1 MNPYDNDDWT
11 EANNYIKGLEEQ
23 NRQMKL
29 TLSRILIWW
38 DTNDKHYSGSIL
50 ADDIRKI
57 LAESVVYGDGLQ
69 L

>member
-1 MNPYDNDDWT
+1 MNHYDNDDWV
-11 EANNYIKGLEEQ
+11 EANNYIKELEEQ

-38 DTNDKHYSGSIL
+38 DTNDKVYSNSML

-57 LAESVVYGDGLQ
+57 LAN
-69 L
+69 

>member
-11 EANNYIKGLEEQ
+11 EANNYIKWLEEQ

-29 TLSRILIWW
+29 TLSRILLWW
-38 DTNDKHYSGSIL
+38 DTNDKVYSNSML

-57 LAESVVYGDGLQ
+57 LAN
-69 L
+69 

>member
-1 MNPYDNDDWT
+1 MVLIMNPYDNDDWT
-11 EANNYIKGLEEQ
+11 EANNYIKVLEEQ

-38 DTNDKHYSGSIL
+38 DTNDKVYSDSML

-57 LAESVVYGDGLQ
+57 LAN
-69 L
+69 

>member
-38 DTNDKHYSGSIL
+38 DTNDKVYSNSML

-57 LAESVVYGDGLQ
+57 LAN
-69 L
+69 

>member
-29 TLSRILIWW
+29 TLSRILLWW
-38 DTNDKHYSGSIL
+38 DTNDKVYSNSML

-57 LAESVVYGDGLQ
+57 LAN
-69 L
+69 

>member
-38 DTNDKHYSGSIL
+38 DTNDKVYSSSMF

-57 LAESVVYGDGLQ
+57 LAD
-69 L
+69 

>member
-1 MNPYDNDDWT
+1 MNPYENDDWT
-11 EANNYIKGLEEQ
+11 EANNYIKGLEDQ

-38 DTNDKHYSGSIL
+38 DTNDKAYSDSML

-57 LAESVVYGDGLQ
+57 LAN
-69 L
+69 

>member
-1 MNPYDNDDWT
+1 MVLIMNPYDNDDWI

-38 DTNDKHYSGSIL
+38 DTNDRAYSDSML

-57 LAESVVYGDGLQ
+57 LAN
-69 L
+69 

>member
-29 TLSRILIWW
+29 TLSRILLWW
-38 DTNDKHYSGSIL
+38 DTNDKVYSDSML

-57 LAESVVYGDGLQ
+57 LAN
-69 L
+69 